1 MRTIALQ
8 GGQID
13 FTPDVPNALAAT
25 LKGNPS
31 LQVVPTA
38 ATGGERIAVSCR
50 MPPTDDVRVRQALSL
65 AIDRNAVNQ
74 AAWGGFGIPA
84 TREVPPS
91 IPQYYNSEPLSN
103 YAYNPKAAQA
113 LLNSYMADKGLQ
125 QMPPITLESI
135 PGVGLSNLYGPVIT
149 ANLAALNWTVNFV
162 TLDASTWVPKLSAP
176 FGQHQIDNG
185 FCSTNVPAQYIPNFF
200 AYMSGAAK
208 NYSDYSNPQMDT
220 LIQQLLSASSV
231 AETASVVLQL
241 EVLVNTELP
250 NIYLVWPQKIY
261 GLSAKVQGFQPS
273 GIAIDARMR
282 NLWLKP

>member
-1 MRTIALQ
+1 
-8 GGQID
+8 
-13 FTPDVPNALAAT
+13 
-25 LKGNPS
+25 
-31 LQVVPTA
+31 
-38 ATGGERIAVSCR
+38 
-50 MPPTDDVRVRQALSL
+50 
-65 AIDRNAVNQ
+65 
-74 AAWGGFGIPA
+74 
-84 TREVPPS
+84 
-91 IPQYYNSEPLSN
+91 
-103 YAYNPKAAQA
+103 
-113 LLNSYMADKGLQ
+113 MADKGLQ

-135 PGVGLSNLYGPVIT
+135 PGVGLSNLYGQVDT